1 MRKEFEGI
9 NCGRERHTASHL
21 SMWWLE
27 DFLSWLSHPNQYT
40 RKLSRAKGAPP
51 LFRQDRKCT
60 LCSKEINSYLP
71 CKHSRREAIEASQ
84 QVCDP
89 IMGNHRL
96 MWVRVLASWQTVF
109 QSISS
114 TFFTSSEDLWASY
127 LYPRKSG
134 CSKLEKKYQ
143 LGMKLKLS
151 QQINRTWWSGH
162 QGRISNFLLESN
174 MFHLYATYK

>member
-9 NCGRERHTASHL
+9 SCGRGRHTASHL

-40 RKLSRAKGAPP
+40 RKLFRGKPAPP

-71 CKHSRREAIEASQ
+71 CMHSRREAIETSQ
-84 QVCDP
+84 QVWDP

-109 QSISS
+109 QSVSS
-114 TFFTSSEDLWASY
+114 TFFASSEDLWASY
-127 LYPRKSG
+127 LYPKKSG

-143 LGMKLKLS
+143 LGMKVRLS
-151 QQINRTWWSGH
+151 WQINRHWWSGH
-162 QGRISNFLLESN
+162 QGRVSNFLLESN
-174 MFHLYATYK
+174 MFHVYATYK